1 MEQIIFIVLFSA
13 LVGISVL
20 FWREKNK
27 NFILHQKSTE
37 LEVRLSAAND
47 KIAERDLLATQWSER
62 FEQLSAKALRDN
74 NEAFFALAKNSF
86 SSLSSGAKNDFNEA
100 VKPIENVLKSFDE
113 KIKKLEEQ
121 RQSAYTSLSE
131 QLKMANQT
139 SVALS
144 KETTNL
150 NNALRRPDTRGQWG
164 EMQLRR
170 TVELAGMME
179 HVDFDVQSSVVS
191 DDNQVLR
198 PDMIIKLPNS
208 RTIVV
213 DAKAPLN
220 GYLEASEATS
230 IADKNMAFLSF
241 SRQIKRHIEKLS
253 EKEYWKQFTS
263 CPEFVIMF
271 LPGENFLSDAF
282 RANEDIIEFGVSK
295 KVILATPITL
305 IALLKAASYGWK
317 QTKLADEA
325 REIANVG
332 NELYK
337 RLLKFSSYFN
347 KIGKSLSESVQAYND
362 MCASAT
368 TRLIPQAKK
377 FQSLGIGS
385 DDILYNAEISISPK
399 MIPNEFDQG

>member
-1 MEQIIFIVLFSA
+1 M
-13 LVGISVL
+13 
-20 FWREKNK
+20 
-27 NFILHQKSTE
+27 E

-47 KIAERDLLATQWSER
+47 KIAERDLLAAKWSEQ

-74 NEAFFALAKNSF
+74 NEAFFSLAKNSF

-139 SVALS
+139 SAALS

-179 HVDFDVQSSVVS
+179 HVDFDVQSSVIS

-241 SRQIKRHIEKLS
+241 SRQIKRKGVLETV
-253 EKEYWKQFTS
+253 Y
-263 CPEFVIMF
+263 IM
-271 LPGENFLSDAF
+271 SRIRD
-282 RANEDIIEFGVSK
+282 
-295 KVILATPITL
+295 
-305 IALLKAASYGWK
+305 
-317 QTKLADEA
+317 
-325 REIANVG
+325 NVFAW
-332 NELYK
+332 
-337 RLLKFSSYFN
+337 RKFS
-347 KIGKSLSESVQAYND
+347 
-362 MCASAT
+362 
-368 TRLIPQAKK
+368 
-377 FQSLGIGS
+377 
-385 DDILYNAEISISPK
+385 
-399 MIPNEFDQG
+399 